1 MFSWLIRRVCASA
14 AMCVPLA
21 VAGCSEAPAAPEAP
35 PPKVTVQHCE
45 ERELVDYLDYNGW
58 TAASK
63 TVEIR
68 SRVRGHI
75 DKVHFTDGQ
84 LVEVG
89 DLLFV
94 LDPRPFQ
101 VEIDRANGQAT
112 IAKAQQE
119 FAAAEV
125 GRQTE
130 LLEKKA
136 TSKSEYERA
145 VASYKQW
152 DAQVGAALEEV
163 KRKELDMEY
172 SRITAPIAGKIGRAL
187 LDAGN
192 LVNAG
197 GTDPVM
203 TTIVAIDP
211 IHVYFFVDERA
222 LLQYR
227 QRNTTKTARRH
238 EKPLKESQI
247 PFEFGLETDEGYP
260 HKGNLDFANNRID
273 PQTGTIEVR
282 GEADNADSRF
292 LPGSRVRVRIPISEP
307 YRASLVPDTAVLSDQ
322 DKRYLLCL
330 NPENVVVRR
339 NVRLGRLLED
349 GMRVILTETAETEA
363 LTPDDWV
370 IVLGLQRARVNYP
383 VEPLDVDGKPISR
396 SGT

>member
-330 NPENVVVRR
+330 NPENVVV
-339 NVRLGRLLED
+339 
-349 GMRVILTETAETEA
+349 
-363 LTPDDWV
+363 
-370 IVLGLQRARVNYP
+370 LGLQRARVNYP